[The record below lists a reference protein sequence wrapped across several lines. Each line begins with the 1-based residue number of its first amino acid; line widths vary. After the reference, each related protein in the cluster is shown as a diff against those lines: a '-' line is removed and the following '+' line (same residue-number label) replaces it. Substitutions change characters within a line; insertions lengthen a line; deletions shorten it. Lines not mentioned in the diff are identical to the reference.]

1 MSKLSDE
8 KLLFLKGDYSKFVWY
23 ITKQNTNFRDL
34 TIMAS
39 ILEMWNDN
47 PFESF
52 QSFFDKKKVTDPYK
66 YFIKDTPHRALRN
79 CEYYGLMKPTAPNSK
94 AAYSSNNLTE
104 IYYQIKNICNNN
116 FSDTE
121 KYQHIIDKQIENM
134 SIKVNNKEI
143 SPIFFTLKVLLTI
156 GDVTGAYRVSVKEF
170 KLFVSNSN
178 EWNQY
183 FQSVES
189 ILRYRSDAVFKNE
202 SEKNYSI
209 ANETRFN
216 LVFDNLSYIKTEGKN
231 IEIKED
237 KLELVRRKVAE
248 YELGSSIDNNND
260 PKIKINLS
268 EVVKENYQSIISALR
283 TKPFLLLA
291 GISGTGKSR
300 KVQELAYLTCKRDG
314 NLDQDETSP
323 GNYLLIPV
331 KPNWHDSTELLGY
344 YSSISGKYILTDFIR
359 FVWKAWLHRDTSFF
373 ICLDEMN
380 LAPVEQYFAEYLSVI
395 ETRKRV
401 KDEVTGE
408 YYIQTAELLPKKTF
422 ESLDVKEH
430 VVSAKPEGG
439 YVIDDSMKIKNAYK
453 GDDYQIML
461 FLKENGL
468 RIPDNLF
475 VIGTV
480 NMDDT
485 THQFSRKVID
495 RAFTI
500 EMNGGNLKDMF
511 VEHDTLSYQQEP
523 LALDAIKPRF
533 VKAADVLEF
542 YKEDAEI
549 IKEEVPN
556 LLEYINGVEIFKDTP
571 FRVSYRVQNELII
584 YYAAIRPEGSL
595 PEEEVKKYLNQ
606 AFMAVLLEKV
616 LPRVEGDEK
625 TMRCDE
631 KNDSK
636 ILMNLKSYLENNF
649 KPAEQSVDTTIEG
662 DGVENDEKK
671 NTNQTDSKASIYNLI
686 IGKLDEMNKR
696 VKDSYFTSFFS

>member
-1 MSKLSDE
+1 MAESHLQVNYDGSTVERKTVLWPSSKKEQEEVITSFFQQNNWKVKTIQNQSGSFW
-8 KLLFLKGDYSKFVWY
+8 KLLV
-23 ITKQNTNFRDL
+23 
-34 TIMAS
+34 
-39 ILEMWNDN
+39 
-47 PFESF
+47 
-52 QSFFDKKKVTDPYK
+52 V
-66 YFIKDTPHRALRN
+66 
-79 CEYYGLMKPTAPNSK
+79 
-94 AAYSSNNLTE
+94 
-104 IYYQIKNICNNN
+104 
-116 FSDTE
+116 
-121 KYQHIIDKQIENM
+121 
-134 SIKVNNKEI
+134 
-143 SPIFFTLKVLLTI
+143 
-156 GDVTGAYRVSVKEF
+156 
-170 KLFVSNSN
+170 
-178 EWNQY
+178 
-183 FQSVES
+183 
-189 ILRYRSDAVFKNE
+189 
-202 SEKNYSI
+202 
-209 ANETRFN
+209 
-216 LVFDNLSYIKTEGKN
+216 
-231 IEIKED
+231 
-237 KLELVRRKVAE
+237 
-248 YELGSSIDNNND
+248 SSIQEY
-260 PKIKINLS
+260 KINLFISSIRDESRQSDEFKMQLGSQYPEKEENGWLNLILGVYTISDGSNPNEYILAGYSGDGYNFASNPSLRGTRTKGLQIAKFKGFYIS
-268 EVVKENYQSIISALR
+268 EGCVIFRPEFIYYYIDYLRNSENKVISKNLSTSGTLVDISPDIINALK
-283 TKPFLLLA
+283 TKPFLLIA

-359 FVWKAWLHRDTSFF
+359 FVWKAWQHRDTSFF

-439 YVIDDSMKIKNAYK
+439 YVIDDSIKITNAYK

-523 LALDAIKPRF
+523 LALDAVKPRF

-549 IKEEVPN
+549 IKEEVPK
-556 LLEYINGVEIFKDTP
+556 LLEYINGENIFKDTP

-584 YYAAIRPEGSL
+584 YYAAIRPEGTL
-595 PEEEVKKYLNQ
+595 QEEEVKNYLKQ
-606 AFMAVLLEKV
+606 AFMSILLEKV

-631 KNDSK
+631 KNDST
-636 ILMNLKSYLENNF
+636 ILLNLKSYLENNF
-649 KPAEQSVDTTIEG
+649 KPKEPSGEITSEG
-662 DGVENDEKK
+662 DAEENDEKK
-671 NTNQTDSKASIYNLI
+671 DSKLTYNKANVYSLLI
-686 IGKLDEMNKR
+686 DKLDEMNKR
-696 VKDSYFTSFFS
+696 VKSSYFTSFFS